1 MSNDNSLNP
10 QKTEMLI
17 LETPDVF
24 RQFIMKNN
32 LLEEDN
38 EVTLSIIIDNIIT
51 LAMVNISSTEY
62 DSARLLFDMVF
73 STINELGLDYSDEE
87 LATELAGLFENTCE
101 FMLTNL
107 LANDCYNKYI
117 YCYSVGIYKIC
128 LEIRDKGKPWQ

>member
-1 MSNDNSLNP
+1 MSNDNNINP

-24 RQFIMKNN
+24 RQFIIKNN

-51 LAMVNISSTEY
+51 LATMSVSSPDY
-62 DSARLLFDMVF
+62 DLARLLFDMVF

-117 YCYSVGIYKIC
+117 YCYSVDIYKIC

>member
-38 EVTLSIIIDNIIT
+38 EVTFSIIIDNIIT
-51 LAMVNISSTEY
+51 LATMSVSSPDY
-62 DSARLLFDMVF
+62 DSAKLLLDIVF
-73 STINELGLDYSDEE
+73 STINELGMDYSDEV
-87 LATELAGLFENTCE
+87 LMTELAGLFENTCE

-117 YCYSVGIYKIC
+117 FCVFR
-128 LEIRDKGKPWQ
+128 LE

>member
-62 DSARLLFDMVF
+62 DSSRLLFDMVF

-101 FMLTNL
+101 FMLTNV

-117 YCYSVGIYKIC
+117 YCYSVDIYKIC

>member
-24 RQFIMKNN
+24 RQFIIKNN

-51 LAMVNISSTEY
+51 LATMSVSSTDY
-62 DSARLLFDMVF
+62 DSAKLLYDIVF
-73 STINELGLDYSDEE
+73 SALNDLGMDYSDEVLMSE
-87 LATELAGLFENTCE
+87 LSELFENTCK
-101 FMLTNL
+101 FMLTSL
-107 LANDCYNKYI
+107 LANNCYNKYI
-117 YCYSVGIYKIC
+117 YCYSIDIYKIC
-128 LEIRDKGKPWQ
+128 LEVRDKDKPWQ